1 MAANLVTARRNGCVV
16 KWGGEPPHLHRRT
29 YISCPRIM
37 SSKRLARLQF
47 GKLAT
52 GLRRVCVNTG
62 FVCYFVCYI
71 GDEFWAMSFGT

>member
-16 KWGGEPPHLHRRT
+16 KWGRAAT
-29 YISCPRIM
+29 SCPRIM